1 MVEVQIGFGGCFVAC
16 GTVCLDS
23 VQGIMKPEDYHR
35 VLDCNIVI
43 SVGKL
48 GFVSYI
54 MGLPAG
60 QCASCGE
67 ILKLLLG
74 EMRDVEQFAKEEFSK
89 ILVERCKKLVD
100 GYRKRLQLFIPK
112 GVQPNIK
119 LRDPTLSP
127 GQFLEFCCL
136 QGSVNMA
143 SLCNSTQKMPI
154 PSVEKVINIEEK
166 DENGETQDLH
176 ERTGVSVT
184 RSFFTVGILTFMYLV
199 ITMATFTV
207 AGAMPYLQAAFKI
220 DDSKSGLINLV
231 FTVSNALCGLIYGY
245 LGDRWSRKHIVCA
258 GMTIWSATIIGLSFV
273 PNENFTAFLVINGLV
288 GAVEASFKII
298 APSIIADIGLG
309 YIVGS
314 KVTSAASGDWRW
326 AFRIS
331 PALGMIG
338 VLLMFVFVKEPAR
351 GATEEN
357 NSKPPSSKTWI
368 SDVKQL
374 LKNRSFMFSKFG
386 MMTVKFAAGAIGF
399 HALTFLK
406 RARDV
411 IQPCQTEVCDSQDSL
426 IFGGVMVTA
435 GICGVVSGVE
445 IAKRYS
451 KYNPRADPIVCA
463 SGMFC
468 SAIFLF
474 FAIFMGNISLVA
486 TYVCLFLGILCLTLN
501 CSVSADIRLY
511 VVPPASRS
519 TAEAIFMIGSDLLG
533 TAGSA
538 YIIGLFPSIVS
549 RVSMCK

>member
-1 MVEVQIGFGGCFVAC
+1 M
-16 GTVCLDS
+16 T
-23 VQGIMKPEDYHR
+23 QGKSIKHMK
-35 VLDCNIVI
+35 
-43 SVGKL
+43 K
-48 GFVSYI
+48 
-54 MGLPAG
+54 
-60 QCASCGE
+60 
-67 ILKLLLG
+67 
-74 EMRDVEQFAKEEFSK
+74 EMQKY
-89 ILVERCKKLVD
+89 L
-100 GYRKRLQLFIPK
+100 
-112 GVQPNIK
+112 
-119 LRDPTLSP
+119 
-127 GQFLEFCCL
+127 CL

-154 PSVEKVINIEEK
+154 PSVEKVIDIEEQ

-231 FTVSNALCGLIYGY
+231 YTVSNALCGLIYGY
-245 LGDRWSRKHIVCA
+245 LGDRWSRKHIVCT
-258 GMTIWSATIIGLSFV
+258 GMAIWSATIIGLSFV

-288 GAVEASFKII
+288 GAAEASFTII
-298 APSIIADIGLG
+298 APSIIADMYVGDRRSRALSCYYGVAFIGSGLG
-309 YIVGS
+309 YIDGS

-338 VLLMFVFVKEPAR
+338 VLLMFVFVKEPTR

-374 LKNRSFMFSKFG
+374 LKNWSFVFSTLG
-386 MMTVKFAAGAIGF
+386 MTAVKFAAGAIGF

-426 IFGGVMVTA
+426 IFGGAMVIA

-463 SGMFC
+463 SGMLC
-468 SAIFLF
+468 SAIFLY

-501 CSVSADIRLY
+501 CSVSAAIRLN

-519 TAEAIFMIGSDLLG
+519 TAEAIFMIVSDLLG
-533 TAGSA
+533 AAGSS
-538 YIIGLFPSIVS
+538 YIIGLVSNCYIFSHHFKATFTHLFPFVHPRNRVLKLEGTS
-549 RVSMCK
+549 RVTMSNLLLNAGFTKPSQTRSSV